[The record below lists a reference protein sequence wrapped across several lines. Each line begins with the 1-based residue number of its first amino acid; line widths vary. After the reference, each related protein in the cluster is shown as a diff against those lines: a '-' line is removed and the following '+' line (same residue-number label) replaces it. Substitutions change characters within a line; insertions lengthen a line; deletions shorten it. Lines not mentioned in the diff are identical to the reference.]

1 MERSRT
7 RHEEAGSVAMTVGPE
22 REHGV
27 STPMTAAG
35 TSLMTGIQAFS
46 AGDVTR
52 QAVLLALSALRID
65 LAWHAGMVG
74 ADAAMECLHHEIGE
88 TVRRSNESKPAELS
102 QPPEEPTRP
111 RPQIL

>member
-1 MERSRT
+1 
-7 RHEEAGSVAMTVGPE
+7 MTLVSE
-22 REHGV
+22 REHGM

-35 TSLMTGIQAFS
+35 TSLMTGTQAFS

-74 ADAAMECLHHEIGE
+74 ADAAMECLHHEIRD
-88 TVRRSNESKPAELS
+88 TVSRSNESERAEVTRS
-102 QPPEEPTRP
+102 PETPMRL
-111 RPQIL
+111 RPQIV

>member
-1 MERSRT
+1 
-7 RHEEAGSVAMTVGPE
+7 MTVAPG
-22 REHGV
+22 REQGA
-27 STPMTAAG
+27 SSPMTTAG
-35 TSLMTGIQAFS
+35 TSLMTGTQAFS

-88 TVRRSNESKPAELS
+88 TVRRSNESERAEL
-102 QPPEEPTRP
+102 PRLPEKPTRP

>member
-7 RHEEAGSVAMTVGPE
+7 RHEETGSVAMTLGPE
-22 REHGV
+22 REHGM

-35 TSLMTGIQAFS
+35 TSLMTGTQAFS

-88 TVRRSNESKPAELS
+88 TVRRSNESKPADLPH
-102 QPPEEPTRP
+102 PPEKPTRP

>member
-7 RHEEAGSVAMTVGPE
+7 LSDVTEGAANIGVGSAMTTDGT
-22 REHGV
+22 R
-27 STPMTAAG
+27 PMT
-35 TSLMTGIQAFS
+35 SSHAFS

-74 ADAAMECLHHEIGE
+74 AEAAMECLHHEIGE
-88 TVRRSNESKPAELS
+88 TVRRSNESIPAELS